1 MRDWLSWWGLRQV
14 PRPLFVSVM
23 LAVPQMLHAQ
33 DPMRP
38 WLPWRTIETARYR
51 FHFAADLE
59 PWTRHVAARVARI
72 DSAVAAIVGH
82 SVERRVEV
90 VVDDPFGIPNGYVLP
105 FIERPVT
112 VWWAM
117 PPDPRSDI
125 GNGPFGELLAAHELA
140 HLAHLTRPSRN
151 PVQRQLWASLPTNL
165 GPIARKTPRW
175 AFEGYATA
183 IEGQITGTG
192 RPNNAWRPALL
203 RQWAIE
209 GRLPTYGQLS
219 SWDDFAGGEFAYLG
233 GSAFLE
239 WLMRRE
245 GDSSLVHVWRR
256 LSARTVRSFDA
267 AFAGVFGESPA
278 VLYGRH
284 AAELTR
290 DAMAA
295 VGELTQVGLVEG
307 ELIQRLDWNTGDP
320 AVSPNGQRI
329 ALTLRERDRPG
340 RVVVWNA
347 APEPEDTAAIRRQ
360 IEALMR
366 DPHDVADRRFFPQ
379 PKKAVKTLPARHGR
393 SFQHPRWLPDNRRV
407 LVTRWT
413 PRGDGSVAPD
423 LFVWDTE
430 TDVLRRVTRGA
441 GVLHGDPAPG
451 GGEAVAMRCHSG
463 RCDVVRVDLARG
475 AIATLLEGS
484 VETSYYRPRY
494 APDGSRLAVAS
505 TQNGRWRIVVVDR
518 AGRGGRFVD
527 PEDDGANRYDAQWLG
542 VDSLIVVSERGG
554 IANLEVID
562 LASGSARA
570 LTRVTG
576 AAVAPDVNPRDRS
589 VWFLNLHSRG
599 FDVRRLDA
607 RTMGDT
613 VVSVSAD
620 RFGFAGTAGARM
632 IELVPSTVPPSRPYG
647 GGPRHERWLPGAY
660 ASADGLGAFVTIFSG
675 DVVGRLNAAAV
686 GAYGQPGTWQGGS
699 VRAAWRY
706 PRPSLEAGVHGFLHE
721 PSRGRHRQPSADR
734 LDVAAFQSVIALAGG
749 RGGDGWRAAGRVG
762 GSAGS
767 ITPQSD
773 PATQFRGLG
782 FAEIELRLLQGSG
795 ARVVTERFR
804 VHATR
809 GHTRGG
815 YGRGIASVRFETSGP
830 DLLPLELS
838 GTFGRLTGNPHPFE
852 RFVVG
857 GVSSPVADSS
867 LMSQRYAMPMFPT
880 GIALGTALLGWR
892 AATRALGW
900 TVFYEGASTS
910 DDVEFLKWNRAIGVE
925 WRFDYPP
932 VPAAFSPR
940 FYSRLGAA
948 YTLDAPFRRQV
959 RAFLEMRMEP

>member
-1 MRDWLSWWGLRQV
+1 
-14 PRPLFVSVM
+14 
-23 LAVPQMLHAQ
+23 
-33 DPMRP
+33 MRP

-51 FHFAADLE
+51 FHFPPALE
-59 PWTRHVAARVARI
+59 PWTRHVASRVARI
-72 DSAVAAIVGH
+72 DSAVTAIVGH

-90 VVDDPFGIPNGYVLP
+90 VVDDPFGISNGYVLP

-151 PVQRQLWASLPTNL
+151 PAQRQLWASLPVNL
-165 GPIARKTPRW
+165 GPIARKAPRW
-175 AFEGYATA
+175 VFEGYATV
-183 IEGQITGTG
+183 IEGRITGTG

-209 GRLPTYGQLS
+209 GSLPTYGQLS
-219 SWDDFAGGEFAYLG
+219 SWNEFAGGEFAYLG

-256 LSARTVRSFDA
+256 LTARTVRSFDA
-267 AFAGVFGESPA
+267 AFTGVFGESPE

-284 AAELTR
+284 AAELTQ

-295 VGELTQVGLVEG
+295 AAELRKVGLVEG
-307 ELIQRLDWNTGDP
+307 ELIQRLSWDTGDP
-320 AVSPNGQRI
+320 AVSPDGHRV

-340 RVVVWNA
+340 RVVVWSA
-347 APEPEDTAAIRRQ
+347 APEPEDTAAVRRQ
-360 IEALMR
+360 IESLMR

-379 PKKAVKTLPARHGR
+379 PKKAGKTLLARNGR
-393 SFQHPRWLPDNRRV
+393 SFQHPRWLPDNRRL

-413 PRGDGSVAPD
+413 PRGDGTVAPD

-430 TDVLRRVTRGA
+430 NDVVRRVTRGA
-441 GVLHGDPAPG
+441 GILHGDPGPG
-451 GGEAVAMRCHSG
+451 GSDAVAMRCHSG

-475 AIATLLEGS
+475 AIITLLEGS

-494 APDGSRLAVAS
+494 APDGSRIAVTV
-505 TQNGRWRIVVVDR
+505 TQNGRWRVVVADR
-518 AGRGGRFVD
+518 AGRGARFVD
-527 PEDDGANRYDAQWLG
+527 PEADRANRYDAQWLG
-542 VDSLIVVSERGG
+542 GDSLVVVSELGG

-562 LASGSARA
+562 VGSGSARP

-576 AAVAPDVNPRDRS
+576 AAVAPDVSPRDRS

-599 FDVRRLDA
+599 FDVRRLDT
-607 RTMGDT
+607 RTMADSI
-613 VVSVSAD
+613 VSVGAD
-620 RFGFAGTAGARM
+620 QFGFAGTASARV
-632 IELVPSTVPPSRPYG
+632 IPLVSSAVPASRPYG
-647 GGPRHERWLPGAY
+647 SGPRHERWLPGAY
-660 ASADGLGAFVTIFSG
+660 ASADGVGAFVTIFSG
-675 DVVGRLNAAAV
+675 DVVGRLSAAAV

-699 VRAAWRY
+699 LRATWRY
-706 PRPSLEAGVHGFLHE
+706 ARPAVEAGVHGFLHE
-721 PSRGRHRQPSADR
+721 PSRGRHGQPSADN
-734 LDVAAFQSVIALAGG
+734 LDVTSFQSLAALAGG
-749 RGGDGWRAAGRVG
+749 RDGDGWRVAGRVG

-767 ITPQSD
+767 ITPQPDAS
-773 PATQFRGLG
+773 TQFRGLG

-795 ARVVTERFR
+795 ARLITERLR
-804 VHATR
+804 VHTTR

-815 YGRGIASVRFETSGP
+815 YGRSIASARFETGGR

-852 RFVVG
+852 RFVIG
-857 GVSSPVADSS
+857 GAPSPVADSS

-880 GIALGTALLGWR
+880 GTALGTALLGWR

-900 TVFYEGASTS
+900 TLFFEGASTS
-910 DDVEFLKWNRAIGVE
+910 DDVEFRKWNRAMGVE
-925 WRFDYPP
+925 SRFDFPP

-940 FYSRLGAA
+940 IYSRIGAA
-948 YTLDAPFRRQV
+948 FTLDAPFRRQV
-959 RAFLEMRMEP
+959 RGFVEMRMEP